1 MCYTKIPKNPGI
13 LFSKIPVSGFKSDPG
28 IPGFFGIP
36 LDTALKPYFLLQHFS
51 SKISTSLFSS
61 LATVTVKKFGFCRT
75 QCPAGSRK
83 IPGSRDWT
91 SIPIPG
97 LLKIQSRDFSGF
109 WYSTEDNVYKDF
121 YTFSD
126 SLWVFFVLPELFKV
140 LKIFALQALTDFL
153 MKSKGRFQL
162 LTF

>member
-1 MCYTKIPKNPGI
+1 MCSSI
-13 LFSKIPVSGFKSDPG
+13 KS
-28 IPGFFGIP
+28 
-36 LDTALKPYFLLQHFS
+36 
-51 SKISTSLFSS
+51 
-61 LATVTVKKFGFCRT
+61 VE

-83 IPGSRDWT
+83 IPGSWDWT

>member
-1 MCYTKIPKNPGI
+1 M
-13 LFSKIPVSGFKSDPG
+13 LE
-28 IPGFFGIP
+28 
-36 LDTALKPYFLLQHFS
+36 S
-51 SKISTSLFSS
+51 SEK
-61 LATVTVKKFGFCRT
+61 GGD

-140 LKIFALQALTDFL
+140 LKIFALQALKDFL

>member
-1 MCYTKIPKNPGI
+1 MSPG
-13 LFSKIPVSGFKSDPG
+13 
-28 IPGFFGIP
+28 
-36 LDTALKPYFLLQHFS
+36 
-51 SKISTSLFSS
+51 
-61 LATVTVKKFGFCRT
+61 

-126 SLWVFFVLPELFKV
+126 SLWVFFVQCVQSSLSQNGGADLRSPFGGKFLKALKSLVPSPQLFPE
-140 LKIFALQALTDFL
+140 IFGFAQRSFWWAAGSEQPSPPLRPVVTDL
-153 MKSKGRFQL
+153 LNGNQL
-162 LTF
+162 LHQYLS